1 MFSAVR
7 RFTAYR
13 ILSRSYFHLTI
24 LFVYFYNRGLSVPE
38 IECVLAVYGAAL
50 ALAGPVVRPIA
61 ARLSLTATVSL
72 GEALKALGL
81 LLLAV
86 PGGIA
91 VAVVAQV
98 VAALG
103 FSLASGTDSALLA
116 EICRRDGEEARSW
129 ESRSGSL
136 TFIAALVA
144 GIAGAVLYQ
153 ADHAIPF
160 VLSAVMSALAAAV
173 AVSAGR
179 GIDRA
184 SASAPVRPGA
194 TGVTGTAAPGRDPH
208 AGTVA
213 RWGAYYT
220 VVRGFVLALFIGF
233 LPYLLYVRLHASLP
247 VFGLILGSYTLSG
260 YFSARYG
267 KLLVERFGARGVAL
281 LAVALT
287 GLGLLVLVWQENIA
301 GAAIATVA
309 LGAGVGGVR
318 PMVVG
323 AVNEALSDRPATERA
338 AALRRNEARFAAF
351 NTVLILLA
359 GLALDRV
366 SFPHLLAGLA
376 VGYLVV
382 AGAVLA
388 ALPRPA
394 ATGPAAD
401 PAAAGEPA
409 AREPAAAG
417 PASAPAS

>member
-194 TGVTGTAAPGRDPH
+194 TGTAAPGRDPH

-394 ATGPAAD
+394 ATD